1 MTRLNRVVAWARCGT
16 VMAAALV
23 GLAACAGGMKTPQAS
38 DPRAETEI
46 AAAPPSQS
54 PLGNYL
60 AARHAQQSHDYTNAA
75 VMMERALADDPGNL
89 ELMRRTFALRVTD
102 GRVGDAVPLAQAL
115 VERDSTASLAAM
127 VLLVEDMKRGDWE
140 AAQQRANKLP
150 HDGAQRFA
158 VPLLAAW
165 VAAARGAPD
174 RALASLGEM
183 GNLRGLEPLRDL
195 HTALLDDYLQ
205 RPEAAA
211 AAYKKL
217 VAEEQN
223 PTWRVVEAAGNF
235 FERQGD
241 SQAAQQLYD
250 HFAAQDFDTD
260 AVAGGLARLTKG
272 VKPAPLVDSPR
283 QGAAQ
288 ALFDIASLL
297 NQRDTIDAALI
308 YTRLALEL
316 DPNFALAQLLAGEIR
331 SEQNRTADALAL
343 FRSVDP
349 NSPLGWS
356 ARLRVSLALDAL
368 DRTDEAIAELKSMAA
383 QRPTR
388 PEPLIEQGDILRGHN
403 RFEDAARA
411 YDAALARLPKI
422 DARAWRLYYDRGVVL
437 ERSGQWPRAEADLKR
452 ALELQPD
459 QPMVLNYLGYSWIDK
474 GQNLSEALHM
484 IQRAVELRPNDGYI
498 VDSLGWA
505 FYRLGDFHRATQF
518 LEHAIELLP
527 EDPTINDHL
536 GDVYWQTGRLAEA
549 RFQWHRALQFKP
561 EAEEIKTIETKLDR
575 GLTKPPQAMSGG

>member
-1 MTRLNRVVAWARCGT
+1 MIPWARRGT
-16 VMAAALV
+16 VIVAALF
-23 GLAACAGGMKTPQAS
+23 GLAACAAGNNAPQAA

-46 AAAPPSQS
+46 VAAAAPS
-54 PLGNYL
+54 PLGSYL
-60 AARHAQQSHDYTNAA
+60 AARHAQQTHDYANAA
-75 VMMERALADDPGNL
+75 VMMEHALADDPTNL
-89 ELMRRTFALRVTD
+89 DLMRRTFALRVTD

-115 VERDSTASLAAM
+115 VARENNASLAAM
-127 VLLVEDMKRGDWE
+127 VLLVEDMKNEDWD
-140 AAQQRANKLP
+140 AAQQRVGKLP
-150 HDGAQRFA
+150 REGAQRFA

-165 VAAARGAPD
+165 VAAARNAPE

-195 HTALLDDYLQ
+195 HQALLNDYLQ
-205 RPEAAA
+205 RPDAAG
-211 AAYKKL
+211 AAYKRL
-217 VAEEQN
+217 IGEEQN
-223 PTWRVVEAAGNF
+223 PTWRVVEVAGNF
-235 FERQGD
+235 YERQGD
-241 SQAAQQLYD
+241 TQAAQQLYD
-250 HFAAQDFDTD
+250 RFAAQDFDTD
-260 AVAGGLARLTKG
+260 AVASGLARLAKG
-272 VKPAPLVDSPR
+272 EKPAPLIASPR

-316 DPNFALAQLLAGEIR
+316 DPKFALAQLLAGEIR
-331 SEQNRTADALAL
+331 AEESRTADALAL
-343 FRSVDP
+343 YSAVDP
-349 NSPLGWS
+349 NSALGWS
-356 ARLRVSLALDAL
+356 ARLRVALALDAL
-368 DRTDEAIAELKSMAA
+368 DRTDEAIAELKTMAA

-388 PEPLIEQGDILRGHN
+388 PEPLIEEGDIYRGHN
-403 RFEDAARA
+403 KFDDAARA
-411 YDAALARLPKI
+411 YDAALARLPTVDK
-422 DARAWRLYYDRGVVL
+422 RAWRLYYDRGVVL

-474 GQNLSEALHM
+474 GQNLSEAMRM

-505 FYRLGDFHRATQF
+505 FYRIGDFRHATQF

-561 EAEEIKTIETKLDR
+561 EADEVKIIETKLDR
-575 GLTKPPQAMSGG
+575 GLTKRPQAMSGG